1 MFLVRTNRRPWVLGT
16 LALLGASLGLA
27 ADPASDVPPSRPE
40 SSTTVHAVLVGG
52 ESDVPFAS
60 LTELTVE
67 AVVDQVLARN
77 PSLSQMIAAWQAASA
92 RYPQVTALEDPMFL
106 YAMAPATIDSRN
118 VQDFGYRVEVS
129 QKFPWCGKRA
139 LRGQGALAEA
149 SAARSDVE
157 DMRLQL
163 IEGARLAFYD
173 YYLVGRALA
182 VNTENLK
189 LLREFRTTAETR
201 YRTGLVTLQDQLQAE
216 VEIGRQQER
225 QVALERMRSV
235 SMARLNTLMHRSP
248 AALLPSPP
256 EKIELPGTLPEVAV
270 LLAQAQAQRPDLR
283 ALVDRLGADRTAVAL
298 AHKEYGPD
306 VEVMA
311 AYDTMMG
318 NGPMRDLAPQVG
330 VRVNLPLWQKKRL
343 AGVAEAEA
351 RLAQRQAEWARRVDE
366 VHFEVQQAFEQV
378 RQSDRTVALYDKT
391 ILPAARANVQAAR
404 SAYETGKIPFLSLIE
419 AQRNQVML
427 RDRFYEALADA
438 WRYRATLQ
446 RATGEPMPPAT
457 KSIP

>member
-1 MFLVRTNRRPWVLGT
+1 M
-16 LALLGASLGLA
+16 
-27 ADPASDVPPSRPE
+27 
-40 SSTTVHAVLVGG
+40 
-52 ESDVPFAS
+52 
-60 LTELTVE
+60 
-67 AVVDQVLARN
+67 
-77 PSLSQMIAAWQAASA
+77 
-92 RYPQVTALEDPMFL
+92 
-106 YAMAPATIDSRN
+106 
-118 VQDFGYRVEVS
+118 
-129 QKFPWCGKRA
+129 
-139 LRGQGALAEA
+139 
-149 SAARSDVE
+149 
-157 DMRLQL
+157 
-163 IEGARLAFYD
+163 
-173 YYLVGRALA
+173 
-182 VNTENLK
+182 
-189 LLREFRTTAETR
+189 
-201 YRTGLVTLQDQLQAE
+201 
-216 VEIGRQQER
+216 
-225 QVALERMRSV
+225 
-235 SMARLNTLMHRSP
+235 
-248 AALLPSPP
+248 
-256 EKIELPGTLPEVAV
+256 
-270 LLAQAQAQRPDLR
+270 
-283 ALVDRLGADRTAVAL
+283 GADRTAVAL